1 MTTPRILYVDAY
13 DSFSNNIVA
22 LLKTSIDAN
31 VTCVKIDDPDL
42 FEPND
47 ELLLGNYMSGFD
59 AVIIG
64 PGPGN
69 PTLKKDVGWIDQ
81 IWKLPDSQLLP
92 VLGICLGFQSL
103 CNAFGG
109 QVRTCAVLRLS
120 LLMMCIGPSSKRA
133 KTWPCP
139 SS

>member
-1 MTTPRILYVDAY
+1 MTAPHILYVDAY

-31 VTCVKIDDPDL
+31 VHSVKIDDSDL
-42 FEPND
+42 FELGN
-47 ELLLGNYMSGFD
+47 EKSLGNYLSRFD
-59 AVIIG
+59 AVVIG

-69 PTLKKDVGWIDQ
+69 PTLQKDVGWINQ

-92 VLGICLGFQSL
+92 VFGICLGFQSL

-109 QVRTCAVLRLS
+109 QVRTYIMLRLS
-120 LLMMCIGPSSKRA
+120 SLMCKGPSPKGA
-133 KTWPCP
+133 TTWSCP